1 MRDLGVDPAKAN
13 IRTTRYQDAVPYFVE
28 NNFSDLGVT
37 ASAAVVKEWQS
48 KGGAVLFESK
58 PVPIKHMIAS
68 TKMSE
73 ADVEKVREVM
83 LGLENSEAG
92 KKILAKLGYLGYTTG
107 DEQKLAVIT
116 QWLGY

>member
-1 MRDLGVDPAKAN
+1 
-13 IRTTRYQDAVPYFVE
+13 VPFVVG
-28 NNFSDLGVT
+28 NNFTDLGVT
-37 ASAAVVKEWQS
+37 ASAAVVKDWEA

-58 PVPIKHMIAS
+58 PVPIKHMVAS

-107 DEQKLAVIT
+107 DEQKLAAIT
-116 QWLGY
+116 KWLGY